1 MAGLIG
7 QQLGQYTIT
16 ATLGSGGMA
25 TVYRARQ
32 ASIERDVAIKV
43 IKTELVNDHKFVER
57 FRQEARIIAAL
68 DHLHIIKVFDF
79 GTQDDLLYLVMELK
93 TGGSLAAHLKAR
105 GKLNAEEAARYLD
118 QIGAALDHAHS
129 RSVIHRDLK
138 PQNVLLDEQ
147 NNAFLSDFGIAR
159 IVSELSKSET
169 VIGTPE
175 YMAPEQW
182 HGKNVGRRADIYALA
197 VMTYKL
203 LTNTLPFTGDTPPV
217 LMYKHLHEP
226 PPPIRRLRPDL
237 SQRIEDVLMKGMA
250 KRPEDR
256 FQSAPEF
263 AAAFRTA
270 LGERMPKD
278 VETKK
283 VLAQPPQPPEVTKT
297 HVAAPISAANLNRV
311 VELQKIERLGLVFSV
326 AWSSDGYLA
335 SGLSGGIVC
344 VWRAATG
351 QRVWERTEHLESV
364 FSVAWSPNGHYLASS
379 AKDGIICVWE
389 SANGQLARKLRGR
402 SGWVNSVAWSP
413 DGRYLASGSEDK
425 AVRVWS
431 AEDGQLVRTLTG
443 HTGAVWSI
451 AWSPD
456 GSYLASGSEDKTVC
470 VWKVETGQRIRVI
483 AEHTSEV
490 NSVAWSPDGRYL
502 ASGSADNTIRVWKSE
517 TGRRL
522 RTLTGHSAG
531 VWSVMWS
538 PDARYIASGS
548 ADNTIRV
555 WEAETGRLLRTLAG
569 HADKVRSVA
578 WSPDGRFIVSGSWDG
593 TIRIWSIPDNRS

>member
-32 ASIERDVAIKV
+32 ASVGRDVAIKV
-43 IKTELVNDHKFVER
+43 IKIELVNDHKFVER

-68 DHLHIIKVFDF
+68 DHLHIIKLFDF

-159 IVSELSKSET
+159 IVSELSKSVT
-169 VIGTPE
+169 VLGTPE
-175 YMAPEQW
+175 YMSPEQW
-182 HGKNVGRRADIYALA
+182 EGKNVDRRADIYGLA
-197 VMTYKL
+197 IMTYKL

-335 SGLSGGIVC
+335 SGLPSGTIC
-344 VWRAATG
+344 VWRAVTG
-351 QRVWERTEHLESV
+351 QRIWERTEHSESV
-364 FSVAWSPNGHYLASS
+364 FSVVWSPDGRYLASS
-379 AKDGIICVWE
+379 SKDGMICVWE
-389 SANGQLARKLRGR
+389 SANGQLVRRLRRWSGR
-402 SGWVNSVAWSP
+402 VNSVAWSP
-413 DGRYLASGSEDK
+413 DGRYLASGSDDK
-425 AVRVWS
+425 TVRVWS
-431 AEDGQLVRTLTG
+431 AADGNLVQTLTG
-443 HTGAVWSI
+443 HTGAVWSVV
-451 AWSPD
+451 WSPD
-456 GSYLASGSEDKTVC
+456 GSYLASGSEDRTVC
-470 VWKVETGQRIRVI
+470 VWKFETGQRVQVI
-483 AEHTSEV
+483 AEHTDEV
-490 NSVAWSPDGRYL
+490 NSVAWSPDGRHL
-502 ASGSADNTIRVWKSE
+502 ASGSADRTVRVWKSE
-517 TGRRL
+517 TRRKLQTLAGHSGSVWSVTWSPDGRYLISGSEDSTIRVWDAGTGRQL
-522 RTLTGHSAG
+522 RTLTSH
-531 VWSVMWS
+531 
-538 PDARYIASGS
+538 
-548 ADNTIRV
+548 T
-555 WEAETGRLLRTLAG
+555 
-569 HADKVRSVA
+569 DKVRSVA
-578 WSPDGRFIVSGSWDG
+578 WSSDGHFIASGSLDG
-593 TIRIWSIPDNRS
+593 TIRIWGVPNN